1 MKHTPRRY
9 SERQA
14 TERLLHYLQLLDLEL
29 RLGSPRRYLDV
40 LVELC
45 ELLAELTGPVTLA
58 TQALRKQLAAAK
70 AAVTNRSNLR
80 LVQ

>member
-1 MKHTPRRY
+1 VKHTPRRY
-9 SERQA
+9 SEHQA
-14 TERLLHYLQLLDLEL
+14 AERLLHHLQLLDLEL

-45 ELLAELTGPVTLA
+45 ELLADLTGPVTLA

-70 AAVTNRSNLR
+70 AAVVNRSNLR

>member
-1 MKHTPRRY
+1 MNTPHRY
-9 SERQA
+9 SHHQA
-14 TERLLHYLQLLDLEL
+14 TERLLHHLQLLELEL
-29 RLGSPRRYLDV
+29 RLGSPRRHLDV

-45 ELLAELTGPVTLA
+45 ELLADLTGPMTLA

-70 AAVTNRSNLR
+70 ARVLTRSNLR